1 MYLIQRRESAASFR
15 SRPAEA
21 LDKRR
26 EAGAMAKK
34 ICFSLSAAS
43 VRAAQQEIRNFQQDL
58 LGKCEILCQRL
69 AQEGI
74 QVAQAHISGSGFRKY
89 IRLSSEITPERAGCR
104 AVLYM
109 EDSSE
114 TVRERQT
121 PEGVKIVGV
130 SPVLMLEF
138 GSGLRTESPDG
149 ILGVGAGA
157 LPGRTH
163 EGNSH
168 GWRYMDLDGMWHDFG
183 GANGKMPMYFA
194 GKEMQ
199 RKIVSIAKEVFGA
212 KINERRHDSWQDS
225 TGMSATP

>member
-1 MYLIQRRESAASFR
+1 
-15 SRPAEA
+15 
-21 LDKRR
+21 
-26 EAGAMAKK
+26 MAKK

-163 EGNSH
+163 EGKSQ